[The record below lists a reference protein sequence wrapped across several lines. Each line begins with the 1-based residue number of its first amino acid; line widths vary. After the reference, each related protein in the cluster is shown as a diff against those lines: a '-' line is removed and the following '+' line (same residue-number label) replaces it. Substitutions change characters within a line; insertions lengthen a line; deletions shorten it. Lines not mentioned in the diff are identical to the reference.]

1 MRIKQ
6 VEELVNITSKNIRFY
21 EDQGL
26 LFPERAENGYR
37 EYHEKEIEILKR
49 IKLFRKFDISIS
61 DIKSILN
68 NEKDFRDCLDK
79 SITELKR
86 KQSDLEKI
94 QILAQSMLMQSAE
107 LDKLDTDKWIEE
119 VERMERKGAD
129 FVNLEKVDIHRK
141 KKAGALLG
149 GTLIMLAMGIS
160 IGIIVWASMEDP
172 IPLPMLLILILIPSV
187 VIISIIVAIY
197 SRIKEIEGG
206 EEDEASKY

>member
-1 MRIKQ
+1 MKIKQ

-37 EYHEKEIEILKR
+37 EYHEKEIDILKK

-68 NEKDFRDCLDK
+68 NEKSLRDCLDK
-79 SITELKR
+79 SITELKKR
-86 KQSDLEKI
+86 QSDLEKM
-94 QILAQSMLMQSAE
+94 QILAESMLMQSTE
-107 LDKLDTDKWIEE
+107 LDRLDTDKWIEE
-119 VERMERKGAD
+119 VERMERKGVD

-141 KKAGALLG
+141 KKAGALIG

-172 IPLPMLLILILIPSV
+172 IPLPMLLFLILIPSI
-187 VIISIIVAIY
+187 VIICIIVAIY

>member
-119 VERMERKGAD
+119 VERMERKGVD

>member
-1 MRIKQ
+1 MKIKQ

-37 EYHEKEIEILKR
+37 EYHEKEIDILKK

-68 NEKDFRDCLDK
+68 NEKSLRDCLDK
-79 SITELKR
+79 SITELKKR
-86 KQSDLEKI
+86 QSDLEKM
-94 QILAQSMLMQSAE
+94 QILAESMLMQSTE
-107 LDKLDTDKWIEE
+107 LDRLDTDKWIEE
-119 VERMERKGAD
+119 VDRMERKGVD

-141 KKAGALLG
+141 KKAGALIG
-149 GTLIMLAMGIS
+149 GTLMMLAMGIS

-172 IPLPMLLILILIPSV
+172 IPLPMLLFLILIPSI
-187 VIISIIVAIY
+187 VIICIIVAIY

>member
-1 MRIKQ
+1 MKIKQ

-37 EYHEKEIEILKR
+37 EYHEKEIEILKK

-68 NEKDFRDCLDK
+68 NEKSLRDCLDK
-79 SITELKR
+79 SITELKKR
-86 KQSDLEKI
+86 QSDLEKM
-94 QILAQSMLMQSAE
+94 QILAESMLMQSTE
-107 LDKLDTDKWIEE
+107 LDRLDTDKWIEE
-119 VERMERKGAD
+119 VERMERKGVD

-141 KKAGALLG
+141 KKAGALIG

-172 IPLPMLLILILIPSV
+172 IPLPMLLFLILIPSI
-187 VIISIIVAIY
+187 VIICIIVAIY

>member
-1 MRIKQ
+1 MKIKQ

-37 EYHEKEIEILKR
+37 EYHEKEIDILKK

-68 NEKDFRDCLDK
+68 NEKSLCDCLDK
-79 SITELKR
+79 SITELKKR
-86 KQSDLEKI
+86 QSDLEKM
-94 QILAQSMLMQSAE
+94 QILAESMLMQSTE
-107 LDKLDTDKWIEE
+107 LDRLDTDKWIEE
-119 VERMERKGAD
+119 VERMERKGVD

-141 KKAGALLG
+141 KKAGALIG
-149 GTLIMLAMGIS
+149 GTLMMLAMGIS

-172 IPLPMLLILILIPSV
+172 IPLPMLLFLILIPSI
-187 VIISIIVAIY
+187 VIICIIVAIY

>member
-37 EYHEKEIEILKR
+37 EYHEKEIEILKK

-119 VERMERKGAD
+119 VERMERKGVD

>member
-1 MRIKQ
+1 MKIKQ

-37 EYHEKEIEILKR
+37 EYHEKEIDILKK

-68 NEKDFRDCLDK
+68 NEKSLRDCLDK
-79 SITELKR
+79 SITELKKR
-86 KQSDLEKI
+86 QSDLEKM
-94 QILAQSMLMQSAE
+94 QILAESMLMQSTE
-107 LDKLDTDKWIEE
+107 LDRLDTDKWIEE
-119 VERMERKGAD
+119 VDRMERKGVD

-141 KKAGALLG
+141 KKAGALIG
-149 GTLIMLAMGIS
+149 GTLMMLAMGIS

-172 IPLPMLLILILIPSV
+172 IPLPMLLFLILIPSIG
-187 VIISIIVAIY
+187 IICIIVAIY
-197 SRIKEIEGG
+197 SRI
-206 EEDEASKY
+206 

>member
-1 MRIKQ
+1 MKIKQ

-37 EYHEKEIEILKR
+37 EYHEKEIDILKK

-68 NEKDFRDCLDK
+68 NEKSLCDCLDK
-79 SITELKR
+79 SITELKKR
-86 KQSDLEKI
+86 QSDLEKM
-94 QILAQSMLMQSAE
+94 QILAESMLMQSTE
-107 LDKLDTDKWIEE
+107 LDRLDTDKWIEE
-119 VERMERKGAD
+119 VDRMERKGVD

-141 KKAGALLG
+141 KKAGALIG
-149 GTLIMLAMGIS
+149 GTLMMLAMGIS

-172 IPLPMLLILILIPSV
+172 IPLPMLLFLILIPSI
-187 VIISIIVAIY
+187 VIICIIVAIY